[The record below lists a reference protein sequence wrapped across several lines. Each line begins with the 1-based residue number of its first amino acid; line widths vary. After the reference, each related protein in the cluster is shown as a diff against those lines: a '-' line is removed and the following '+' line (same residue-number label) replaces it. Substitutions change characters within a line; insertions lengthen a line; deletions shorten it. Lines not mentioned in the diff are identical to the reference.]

1 MNGAGQKGE
10 AMKNNAAKNVFR
22 RTSLKMPLNLQYY
35 AGEGDNGSGS
45 DGDGA
50 GDGSKGDGDG
60 GKGDEGG
67 EEPTF
72 DELLAAGHQAE
83 FDRRVQKAITTAVTN
98 AQKKWRVMTDDKV
111 SEAEKLAKMTAS
123 ERTEYLQQKKEK
135 ELADKEAEITK
146 RELMAE
152 AKNTLTEKNIPLELA
167 EVLNYTDAD
176 ACNKSISAIEKAFQ
190 NAVEKAVE
198 ERLKGG
204 EPPKRASG
212 NEEKALEEQI
222 AKAMSAPF

>member
-1 MNGAGQKGE
+1 
-10 AMKNNAAKNVFR
+10 MKNNVAKNFFR
-22 RTSLKMPLNLQYY
+22 RANLKMPLNIQYY
-35 AGEGDNGSGS
+35 AGEGTNGSGS

-50 GDGSKGDGDG
+50 GDGSGGDGKG
-60 GKGDEGG
+60 GKGGEGG
-67 EEPTF
+67 NEPTF
-72 DELLAAGHQAE
+72 DEFLAAGHQAE

-98 AQKKWRVMTDDKV
+98 AQEKWRVMTDDKV
-111 SEAEKLAKMTAS
+111 SEAEKLAKMTSS

-190 NAVEKAVE
+190 GAVEKAVE

-204 EPPKRASG
+204 EPPKRASE